1 MFTGKSKDME
11 GFMFNG
17 IYWVSLSLHNSES
30 KKDNFDNLYLFL
42 CADLNADKIMLSD
55 QGVDIEDEDFIKFYS
70 KTYAYLATLNSNK
83 TRKNFHRNI

>member
-1 MFTGKSKDME
+1 ME

-17 IYWVSLSLHNSES
+17 NYWVGLSLHNSEL

-55 QGVDIEDEDFIKFYS
+55 QGVDIEDEDFIKFYN
-70 KTYAYLATLNSNK
+70 KTHAYLATLNSNK
-83 TRKNFHRNI
+83 T